1 MARWRLINAHYLNVE
16 SYFGQPVEWEY
27 KETDRNTGRANRKM
41 FPVPLHLDP
50 NQPGDCNY
58 PEEGSIIVCHK
69 GKGLPRDIVF
79 LSEPTPEMEPLD
91 EEAEAISVS
100 LRQKW
105 EHPIES
111 LAPNGTMSTQEKA
124 FMQNMMQTFAQA
136 SNNMSMIPSDSI
148 TISKGELA
156 KLVQDQ
162 VAAAL
167 AKPTEPASRRA

>member
-1 MARWRLINAHYLNVE
+1 MARWRLINAHYLPVK

-58 PEEGSIIVCHK
+58 PEEGSIIVCHE
-69 GKGLPRDIVF
+69 GKGLPRDITF
-79 LSEPTPEMEPLD
+79 YSEPTPEMEPLD
-91 EEAEAISVS
+91 EEAEAISAS
-100 LRQKW
+100 LRGKW

-111 LAPNGTMSTQEKA
+111 LAPNGSMTPQEQA
-124 FMQNMMQTFAQA
+124 FMKNMMQTFAQA
-136 SNNMSMIPSDSI
+136 STSMSVIPDGSI
-148 TISKGELA
+148 TVSKDELA
-156 KLVQDQ
+156 KLVADQ

-167 AKPTEPASRRA
+167 KAATEPAARRA

>member
-1 MARWRLINAHYLNVE
+1 MARWRLINAHYINVE

-41 FPVPLHLDP
+41 FPVPLYLDP
-50 NQPGDCNY
+50 NQPSDHNY
-58 PEEGSIIVCHK
+58 PEQGEIIVCYK

-91 EEAEAISVS
+91 EEAEAISAS

-111 LAPNGTMSTQEKA
+111 LAPNGSMSAQEKA
-124 FMQNMMQTFAQA
+124 FMQNMMKTFAQSA
-136 SNNMSMIPSDSI
+136 QSMSVIPEGSI
-148 TISKGELA
+148 TISKDDLA
-156 KLVQDQ
+156 KMVQEQ
-162 VAAAL
+162 VNAAL
-167 AKPTEPASRRA
+167 AAAKPAAERRA